1 MRVLIVPMSA
11 IAETAG
17 PVSRCV
23 MLANALKNA
32 GAEVATCMADDVN
45 YKAVN
50 GVRNYFLD
58 IPMPLGLPAFIAKRT
73 FPIAQKLGITSRKT
87 VSSFDDVLH
96 ITGNVDYNYLKKSVQ
111 SIRYAIHDFN
121 PDIVYSEFNI
131 SAFIAAIIEDKKI
144 CATVS
149 YPTQYGY
156 AHNSRYATGLNRLLK
171 DFGLDSVD
179 SALQLFDW
187 ADIKICPSIR
197 ELEPIDN
204 GNVIF
209 CGALK
214 NVTLKDCL
222 RNKILVYMGNGTV
235 PASKML
241 KVVSQTFAGSEYE
254 VFVASKYL
262 EQKNIENIHI
272 APRWDFDSLL
282 NESVCFINHGGQ
294 NSICDGLQ
302 HGVPQIVVPGKVF
315 ERKYNAQSLVDNNA
329 GVSLNFDDFNADTL
343 RKTAERVINNAEM
356 RTNAL
361 ALGEKLSDAGGID
374 LVVKTILS
382 VN

>member
-1 MRVLIVPMSA
+1 MKLLLIPMSA

-17 PVSRCV
+17 PVSRCRRITE
-23 MLANALKNA
+23 ALKDA
-32 GAEVATCMADDVN
+32 GAEVATCMAEDVN
-45 YKAVN
+45 FKAVD

-87 VSSFDDVLH
+87 VSSFDDVLR
-96 ITGNVDYNYLKKSVQ
+96 ITGNLDYNYLKKSVQ
-111 SIRYAIHDFN
+111 SIRNAIKDYN

-131 SAFIAAIIEDKKI
+131 SAFIAAIVEDKKI

-179 SALQLFDW
+179 SALRVFDW
-187 ADIKICPSIR
+187 ADFKICPSIR

-214 NVTLKDCL
+214 NVVPKECT
-222 RNKILVYMGNGTV
+222 RNKVLVYMGNGTV

-241 KVVSQTFAGSEYE
+241 KVVSQAFAGSGYE
-254 VFVASKYL
+254 VFIASKYL
-262 EQKNIENIHI
+262 EQKNIENIHV

-329 GVSLNFDDFNADTL
+329 GVLLNFDDFNADTL
-343 RKTAERVINNAEM
+343 RKTAERVINSAEM
-356 RTNAL
+356 RTSAL
-361 ALGEKLSDAGGID
+361 ALGKKLSDAGGIE
-374 LVVKTILS
+374 LVVKAILS

>member
-1 MRVLIVPMSA
+1 MSA

-17 PVSRCV
+17 PVSRCRRI
-23 MLANALKNA
+23 AEAFAGA
-32 GAEVATCMADDVN
+32 GAEVATCMAEDVN
-45 YKAVN
+45 FKAVN

-58 IPMPLGLPAFIAKRT
+58 IPMPFGLPAFIAKRT

-87 VSSFDDVLH
+87 VSSFDDVLR
-96 ITGNVDYNYLKKSVQ
+96 ITGNLDYNYLKKSVQ
-111 SIRYAIHDFN
+111 SIRHAIRDFN

-131 SAFIAAIIEDKKI
+131 SAFIAAIVEDKKI

-187 ADIKICPSIR
+187 ADIEICPSIR
-197 ELEPIDN
+197 ELEPIND
-204 GNVIF
+204 NVIF

-214 NVTLKDCL
+214 NVLPKECS

-241 KVVSQTFAGSEYE
+241 KVVSKAFAGSGYE
-254 VFVASKYL
+254 VFIASKYL
-262 EQKNIENIHI
+262 DKRDIDNIHI

-282 NESVCFINHGGQ
+282 HESVCFINHGGQ

-329 GVSLNFDDFNADTL
+329 GVCLNYEDFNADTL
-343 RKTAERVINNAEM
+343 RKTAERVINSAEM

-361 ALGEKLSDAGGID
+361 ALGQKLSLAGGVD
-374 LVVKTILS
+374 LVVKILLDYT
-382 VN
+382 N